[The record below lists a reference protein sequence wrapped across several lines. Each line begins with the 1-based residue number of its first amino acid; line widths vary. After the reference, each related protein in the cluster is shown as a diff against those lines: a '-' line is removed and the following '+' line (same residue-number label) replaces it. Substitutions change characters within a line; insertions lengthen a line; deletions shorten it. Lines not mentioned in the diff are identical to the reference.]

1 MIGHCCVVINNLCA
15 CRSLHGI
22 FIFWGGG
29 GGEYDLE
36 LLDVLRY
43 WGNQGLRYFMYVD
56 FLCFLLL
63 LAFFF
68 FVKIY
73 VWSTDGQNGR
83 SRCLLIVV
91 YELICLFVGDGGL
104 WWRCGLV
111 CCHFVVYLAFGVIH
125 DWSCLS
131 RNSHFCACRSCLRF
145 LVLLLFFK

>member
-43 WGNQGLRYFMYVD
+43 WGDQGLRYFMYVD
-56 FLCFLLL
+56 FLCLLLL

-68 FVKIY
+68 FLLKFMFDLQMDK
-73 VWSTDGQNGR
+73 TD
-83 SRCLLIVV
+83 VHV
-91 YELICLFVGDGGL
+91 
-104 WWRCGLV
+104 
-111 CCHFVVYLAFGVIH
+111 
-125 DWSCLS
+125 SC
-131 RNSHFCACRSCLRF
+131 
-145 LVLLLFFK
+145 